1 MSTEFTLTDK
11 ELEAAGHKLCE
22 IRGISPYMPVGLTP
36 AFKIAATEVK
46 NLLEVIQAIDHA
58 KGIE

>member
-1 MSTEFTLTDK
+1 MTTEIQLTDK

-22 IRGISPYMPVGLTP
+22 IRGIGPYMPVGLTP
-36 AFKIAATEVK
+36 AFKIAASEIK
-46 NLLEVIQAIDHA
+46 NFIEIVQAIDHV